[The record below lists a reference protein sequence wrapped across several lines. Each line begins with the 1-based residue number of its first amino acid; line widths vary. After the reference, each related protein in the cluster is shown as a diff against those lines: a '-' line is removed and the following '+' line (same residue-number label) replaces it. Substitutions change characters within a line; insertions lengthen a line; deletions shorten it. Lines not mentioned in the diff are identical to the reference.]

1 MLLFRKLITITCFI
15 ALAYVKRF
23 LNGHSRTL
31 PRWNINIIQWI
42 NEFNP
47 TNLLWLIARNESEE
61 TYLQASVLPLHFL
74 SSVFVVVPFVEFS
87 KFLTNWMKI
96 KFSWISSVNKLFSHR
111 FDPFAWAE
119 NPSEFLSKRYRDKL
133 RQFLKVLHWISD
145 SCHVIC
151 LIRYKRNAVK
161 IKHHLF
167 FQHRSNVIQKWS
179 T

>member
-74 SSVFVVVPFVEFS
+74 SSVLLLFPLRNS
-87 KFLTNWMKI
+87 Q
-96 KFSWISSVNKLFSHR
+96 SSFQIEWKLNFH
-111 FDPFAWAE
+111 
-119 NPSEFLSKRYRDKL
+119 EFLRL
-133 RQFLKVLHWISD
+133 INNFLID
-145 SCHVIC
+145 
-151 LIRYKRNAVK
+151 LIHLPEPKILANIYQKDTEINCANFWKFKTLNIRFVSRNLLNS
-161 IKHHLF
+161 I
-167 FQHRSNVIQKWS
+167 
-179 T
+179 